1 MVIEKIQ
8 ISHSQEWGAGV
19 TKFAGVFFSPSV
31 STKHSKTNKIT
42 TQDKKITF
50 IFKAFI
56 EKYTEAFF
64 LNARVF
70 THSRNVA
77 TKY

>member
-1 MVIEKIQ
+1 MVIENTNFVFA
-8 ISHSQEWGAGV
+8 GMGCGV
-19 TKFAGVFFSPSV
+19 TKFAGVFFPSV

-56 EKYTEAFF
+56 EKYTEALF

>member
-19 TKFAGVFFSPSV
+19 TKFAGVFFPSV
-31 STKHSKTNKIT
+31 SAKHSKTNKIT
-42 TQDKKITF
+42 TQNKKITF

-64 LNARVF
+64 LNARMF
-70 THSRNVA
+70 THSRNVT

>member
-19 TKFAGVFFSPSV
+19 TKFAGIFFSSV
-31 STKHSKTNKIT
+31 SIKHSKTNKST
-42 TQDKKITF
+42 TQNKKITF

-64 LNARVF
+64 LNARMF
-70 THSRNVA
+70 TCSRNVA